1 MLVALGFSLGLDG
14 GGEKSKAKEEEEER
28 FGWRWSKKK
37 EEEGVDGLV
46 EGIITKR
53 DGRVRVS
60 RGRPPRRFL
69 FRAGAICR
77 AQKFFSVAKLN

>member
-46 EGIITKR
+46 EVIITKR
-53 DGRVRVS
+53 DGSTKLTRKARGGREGEWVGGSKVAS
-60 RGRPPRRFL
+60 LRGRL
-69 FRAGAICR
+69 EH
-77 AQKFFSVAKLN
+77 